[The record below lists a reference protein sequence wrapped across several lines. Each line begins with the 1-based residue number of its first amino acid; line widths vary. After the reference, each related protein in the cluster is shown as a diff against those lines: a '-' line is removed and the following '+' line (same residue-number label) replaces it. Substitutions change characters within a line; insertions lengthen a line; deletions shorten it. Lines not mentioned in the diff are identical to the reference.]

1 MGGGAR
7 MRIRITIPRDVYEE
21 VKRVSAGKI
30 SAWIQEAIR
39 EKLERERP
47 RALFDMLPRS
57 AQEKLLGAASGD
69 ELEAARLLS
78 KILDRALEEVG
89 KPAGGDRRPPAPQRP
104 EPRRPLGGWEEDEEE
119 EGEEEDWPDEED
131 EEAFQEAVAAAG
143 GRGRAWA

>member
-1 MGGGAR
+1 MGGGTS
-7 MRIRITIPRDVYEE
+7 MRIRVTIPRELYEE

-69 ELEAARLLS
+69 EQEAARLLS

-89 KPAGGDRRPPAPQRP
+89 KPAGGDRQPLAPQ
-104 EPRRPLGGWEEDEEE
+104 PRVRPLGGWEEGEEEE
-119 EGEEEDWPDEED
+119 EGGEGDWPDEED
-131 EEAFQEAVAAAG
+131 EEAFQEAVAAAE
-143 GRGRAWA
+143 